1 MKKTSKN
8 IIRIVAIAMYLL
20 LISITVFI
28 ISSLYSYLNTG
39 ADRSSMLHIATSQ
52 NRQYTPK
59 INWKEDG
66 NEGRE
71 IPDQTLKK
79 IENDY
84 LNSWY
89 VKNIAE
95 ASNTKD
101 GIEDYYTKNA
111 RRKIYKSIDYNKSEE
126 ITIDCT
132 SINHNADIKFFSE
145 DGQLVVLEDKDVL
158 EYTSIY
164 KKDSLFDS
172 FTTVSDY
179 KVLLLLEDGFWRVR
193 HKVKE
198 VEKTY
203 KKESSNNIYSLN
215 IKGINYYPQ
224 KNPWDTFGDY
234 FNEQVFRNDF
244 SIIKKAGLNTIRIFI
259 GYEDFGKENVAE
271 SKLEKLG
278 RFLTIAQEND
288 LQVVVT
294 LFDFYGNYSVLDWTF
309 NHRHAEA
316 IVSRFKNHPAILAW
330 DVKNEPNLDFKS
342 RGKQKVLAWLEHMV
356 LVIKNFDREN
366 YVTIGWS
373 NMESATLL
381 QDDVD
386 FVSFH
391 YYEDVETFEEKY
403 DDLKKSIK
411 NKPLVLGEFGLSS
424 YSGIWNFFG
433 GSKEKQAN
441 YHLEMQKVLT
451 SKDIPFMSWTLYDF
465 DEIPESVVG
474 KLSWRKNP
482 QKKFGFIDA
491 NGNKKPA
498 FQHIAK

>member
-1 MKKTSKN
+1 MIKTNKN
-8 IIRIVAIAMYLL
+8 IIRIAAIIIYLL
-20 LISITVFI
+20 LISITLFI
-28 ISSLYSYLNTG
+28 VSSLYSYLNTG
-39 ADRSSMLHIATSQ
+39 ADRASMLHVSTYK
-52 NRQYTPK
+52 NRQYIPK
-59 INWKEDG
+59 INWIENG

-71 IPDQTLKK
+71 IPEQTLKQ

-95 ASNTKD
+95 ATNTKV

-111 RRKIYKSIDYNKSEE
+111 RRKMYNAIDYNTSEE
-126 ITIDCT
+126 ITIDGT
-132 SINHNADIKFFSE
+132 TINHTTDIQFFSE
-145 DGQLVVLEDKDVL
+145 DGQLVVLEDKNVL

-164 KKDSLFDS
+164 KKDSLLDR

-193 HKVKE
+193 HKVKQ
-198 VEKTY
+198 VEREY
-203 KKESSNNIYSLN
+203 KKDSTNTINLLN

-224 KNPWDTFGDY
+224 KNPWDTFGND
-234 FNEQVFRNDF
+234 FSEEVLQKDF
-244 SIIKKAGLNTIRIFI
+244 SIIKKVGLNTIRIFI

-271 SKLEKLG
+271 NKLKKLNTL
-278 RFLTIAQEND
+278 LTIAQEND

-309 NHRHAEA
+309 THRHAET
-316 IVSRFKNHPAILAW
+316 IVTRFKNHPAVLAW
-330 DVKNEPNLDFKS
+330 DIKNEPNLDFES
-342 RGKQKVLAWLEHMV
+342 RGKEKVLAWLEHMI
-356 LVIKNFDREN
+356 LVIRNSDKEN
-366 YVTIGWS
+366 YITIGWS
-373 NMESATLL
+373 NLESASFLK
-381 QDDVD
+381 DDLD
-386 FVSFH
+386 FISFH

-403 DDLKKSIK
+403 VKLKESIK

-424 YSGIWNFFG
+424 YSGFWNFFG
-433 GSKEKQAN
+433 GSKEKQEK

-451 SKDIPFMSWTLYDF
+451 SKEIPFMSWTLYDF
-465 DEIPESVVG
+465 DEVPESVVG
-474 KLSWRKNP
+474 KLPWRKNP
-482 QKKFGFIDA
+482 QKKFGFIDS